1 MIEYHR
7 QVGRMMNRSYID
19 ETVDIDEMPH
29 DHVQDQD
36 PRLPVSM
43 AHFAGSTME
52 LMKSAVSAGVNSESP
67 VPI

>member
-1 MIEYHR
+1 M
-7 QVGRMMNRSYID
+7 
-19 ETVDIDEMPH
+19 EMPH

-52 LMKSAVSAGVNSESP
+52 LMKSAVSAGVNSKSP
-67 VPI
+67 IPI